1 MGRHIESLIINQQ
14 HLTAPKTNV
23 ERSGGRQHLVKVLQ
37 ELVGS
42 CPGAA
47 AMRRAAWGGESFC
60 GFLLLLEWS
69 GRKSGVL
76 HLIPVTGYVLVPGHR
91 GE

>member
-1 MGRHIESLIINQQ
+1 MINQKD
-14 HLTAPKTNV
+14 LTAPETYV
-23 ERSGGRQHLVKVLQ
+23 ERSGGRQHLM

-47 AMRRAAWGGESFC
+47 AMTGAAWGGESFR
-60 GFLLLLEWS
+60 GFLSFLEWS
-69 GRKSGVL
+69 GRKSAVL
-76 HLIPVTGYVLVPGHR
+76 HLIPVTGLVLGPGHC